1 MKTMMQTLLM
11 VLSVLL
17 LLVFV
22 TASARAR
29 SNPNPTPPVPFEVKG
44 QIRWKKDM
52 GLIPIG
58 PGKILASNSA
68 CSPFFIV
75 AYEYNASFSGGSRI
89 LAYSSRSTSQPTE
102 QEEYYVCDYSIQ
114 VPPDKSMFVRAGV
127 GDVDLLPKTLE
138 RSQDPLMSGQP
149 YYLTDRWIGGTNSR
163 PPAGWERGFTQ
174 RPTGS
179 TKYLE
184 FVLFEMLYFRSHSDP
199 TASSTSEKGPSPLLS
214 RASSFAGVW
223 HAKLGEAALE
233 LILQQTGKQV
243 TGQVKMN
250 SADIGVIRAGIVV
263 GNTLRFTIVRAG
275 KALGNGTNLP
285 DEYVGTGELVM
296 DAGGTSFTGN
306 VLGTVTSGTFV
317 GR

>member
-1 MKTMMQTLLM
+1 MEKTTQNLVL

-75 AYEYNASFSGGSRI
+75 AYEYNASFSGGSEI
-89 LAYSSRSTSQPTE
+89 IAYSSRSTSQPTE
-102 QEEYYVCDYSIQ
+102 QEEYYVCNYSIQ
-114 VPPDKSMFVRAGV
+114 VPSNKSMFVRAGM

-149 YYLTDRWIGGTNSR
+149 YFLTDRWIGGTNSR
-163 PPAGWERGFTQ
+163 PPAGWERGFTE
-174 RPTGS
+174 RPTGV

-184 FVLFEMLYFRSHSDP
+184 FVLFEMVYFRSHSDP
-199 TASSTSEKGPSPLLS
+199 NASSTSEKGPSPLLS
-214 RASSFAGVW
+214 RASSFAGAW
-223 HAKLGEAALE
+223 HAKLGDATLE
-233 LILQQTGKQV
+233 LILQQAGKQV
-243 TGQVKMN
+243 TGQVKLN
-250 SADIGVIRAGIVV
+250 SADVGIIRDGTVV
-263 GNTLRFTIVRAG
+263 GNKLRFKIVRVG
-275 KALGNGTNLP
+275 GTPGVRN
-285 DEYVGTGELVM
+285 EEFVGTGELVM
-296 DAGGTSFTGN
+296 DASGTSFTGN
-306 VLGTVTSGTFV
+306 VLGTATSGTFI